1 VTPAVSYQDYLEAK
15 RLIDLASLNRR
26 VSGRFRKLFSSI
38 ESPRVLDAGTGT
50 GLAIRRLIALG
61 FSGDAEL
68 WGVEIDAESCAFAL
82 EQVERELGRNNY
94 ELGTQGD
101 GRKGDGKHETGSHD
115 AGWIAGTGE
124 RGTVR
129 VRILREDFL
138 GELLPAVTGGRV
150 FDCVTAHA
158 FMDMVP
164 LEAALRRVRGL
175 LRDRGIF
182 YSTINYDGLTRLVPV
197 YGDRAFEDELLRFY
211 DGTMDARRRDGEP
224 TGGSRTGSLIVGALQ
239 GCGFSVLD
247 CGPSDWQVFP
257 RGGTYGRGE
266 RTFLIYLVRLIE
278 KENRKNPGVSGGGV
292 DEWVGE
298 RLRAIEEGR
307 LSLFT
312 HQTDVLAVK
321 TESGGAGSETGSCPG
336 AGGAGGGSRR
346 E

>member
-1 VTPAVSYQDYLEAK
+1 VTPAISYQDYLEAK
-15 RLIDLASLNRR
+15 RPVDLASLNRR
-26 VSGRFRKLFSSI
+26 VSARFRRLFSSI

-61 FSGDAEL
+61 FSGNAEL

-82 EQVERELGRNNY
+82 ERVERELRRRKY
-94 ELGTQGD
+94 EPGARVC
-101 GRKGDGKHETGSHD
+101 GRKGGGGNREID
-115 AGWIAGTGE
+115 ARGIRWVADDGE

-138 GELLPAVTGGRV
+138 GEVLPALTGGSI

-164 LEAALRRVRGL
+164 LVTALRRVRGL

-182 YSTINYDGLTRLVPV
+182 YSTINYDGLTRLVPAH
-197 YGDRAFEDELLRFY
+197 GDRAFEDELLRYY
-211 DGTMDARRRDGEP
+211 DATMDARRRDGEP

-266 RTFLIYLVRLIE
+266 RTFLYYLVRLIE
-278 KENRKNPGVSGGGV
+278 KENRKNPGVSGRGV

-321 TESGGAGSETGSCPG
+321 TEGGGADA
-336 AGGAGGGSRR
+336 AGTGGSSRR
-346 E
+346 G